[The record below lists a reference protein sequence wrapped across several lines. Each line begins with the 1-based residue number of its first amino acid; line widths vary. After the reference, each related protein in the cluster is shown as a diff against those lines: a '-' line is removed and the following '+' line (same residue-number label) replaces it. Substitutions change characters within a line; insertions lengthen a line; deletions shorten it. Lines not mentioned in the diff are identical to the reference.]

1 LLAEQI
7 FCLLAELH
15 DGFARPWKRSLSGVT
30 AEAKTQLCLHCV
42 FDKSCVG
49 SGLLAILKAEAQ
61 LWLAKGQK
69 AKAKAKHKSV
79 QNAKTAALKV

>member
-1 LLAEQI
+1 LPGRGLYSDSGNQMANSA
-7 FCLLAELH
+7 F
-15 DGFARPWKRSLSGVT
+15 RLSGVT

-42 FDKSCVG
+42 CDKSCVG
-49 SGLLAILKAEAQ
+49 SVLLAILKAEAQ